1 VAACDAAP
9 SRYAARL
16 GFEETPVS
24 RIAAIA
30 AFSLITSAAAFAQT
44 APAPLTLEQIM
55 ADPDWIAGQI
65 QVPEEFEEGGG
76 APYFSI
82 DGKSVYYKLKR
93 NGSPVFDLRR
103 IDLADGKDSL
113 IDAAAMANADGSH
126 AVYDAANTH
135 AAFVRNGDVFLRDLR
150 NGATTQVTRNGERQG
165 DLQFS
170 ADGRLLSYHS
180 GDDWFV
186 HDIAS
191 GTTAPAAI
199 LKTQDDP
206 DAAPKDDVLRAEQ
219 LRLFTTLQKMD
230 KDKRETREHAQAMQ
244 RGDASRA
251 PQPFYLGDKVK
262 LVDTGLSPDT
272 RWLLAV
278 TVEKSYDRG
287 EQPKLIRYVTDTGY
301 PEFEPLRRDAGRN
314 APAPQTLWLFDLAKH
329 TQMKIDVGALPGIHD
344 DPLAA
349 IRAENEKAGL
359 LKANPNKDK
368 DAKASKSARAD
379 KEKTRDL
386 EIAGIAFSRDGAHAA
401 VQLRAIDNKDRWLV
415 TLDPSHPKPALQER
429 LHDGAWINWNFNE
442 FGWENDSR
450 TLWYVSEESG
460 FAQLYAKPLD
470 GKVRQLTHGQF
481 EVSRPVLSTDGRWF
495 YVHANAEKPWAYDV
509 YRVGID
515 GGDLQRITHYR
526 GLDMFALSHDGS
538 KLLIAHSTP
547 YNPPQLAVV
556 DADGSGSAHELTDT
570 RTAAYKALN
579 WVAPQ
584 FVQVPSTHFKG
595 SIWAKFYAPADYDKS
610 RPHPAVIFVHGAGYL
625 QDVSANWSYYFREQM
640 FNNLLLQHGYVV
652 IDLDYRASEGYGR
665 DWRTAIYRDMGH
677 PELEDLLDGK
687 AWMVKNW
694 NADAKRVGIY
704 GGSYGGYMTLM
715 ALFRAPGEFA
725 AGAALRPV
733 SDWMLY
739 DDGYTSDILNRPQD
753 DPMAYRR
760 SSPIEFA
767 ANLRDPLLICHGV
780 IDNNVMFQDTARLYE
795 RLIEL
800 HKDNFSLSI
809 YPLDRHGFVNADSW
823 LDEYKRIYK
832 LFEAKLK

>member
-1 VAACDAAP
+1 M
-9 SRYAARL
+9 
-16 GFEETPVS
+16 S

-30 AFSLITSAAAFAQT
+30 AFSLVTSAAAFAQT

-278 TVEKSYDRG
+278 TV
-287 EQPKLIRYVTDTGY
+287 PK
-301 PEFEPLRRDAGRN
+301 
-314 APAPQTLWLFDLAKH
+314 
-329 TQMKIDVGALPGIHD
+329 
-344 DPLAA
+344 
-349 IRAENEKAGL
+349 RA
-359 LKANPNKDK
+359 
-368 DAKASKSARAD
+368 
-379 KEKTRDL
+379 T
-386 EIAGIAFSRDGAHAA
+386 
-401 VQLRAIDNKDRWLV
+401 
-415 TLDPSHPKPALQER
+415 
-429 LHDGAWINWNFNE
+429 
-442 FGWENDSR
+442 
-450 TLWYVSEESG
+450 
-460 FAQLYAKPLD
+460 
-470 GKVRQLTHGQF
+470 
-481 EVSRPVLSTDGRWF
+481 
-495 YVHANAEKPWAYDV
+495 
-509 YRVGID
+509 
-515 GGDLQRITHYR
+515 
-526 GLDMFALSHDGS
+526 
-538 KLLIAHSTP
+538 
-547 YNPPQLAVV
+547 
-556 DADGSGSAHELTDT
+556 
-570 RTAAYKALN
+570 TAAN
-579 WVAPQ
+579 S
-584 FVQVPSTHFKG
+584 PS
-595 SIWAKFYAPADYDKS
+595 
-610 RPHPAVIFVHGAGYL
+610 
-625 QDVSANWSYYFREQM
+625 
-640 FNNLLLQHGYVV
+640 
-652 IDLDYRASEGYGR
+652 
-665 DWRTAIYRDMGH
+665 
-677 PELEDLLDGK
+677 
-687 AWMVKNW
+687 
-694 NADAKRVGIY
+694 
-704 GGSYGGYMTLM
+704 
-715 ALFRAPGEFA
+715 
-725 AGAALRPV
+725 
-733 SDWMLY
+733 
-739 DDGYTSDILNRPQD
+739 
-753 DPMAYRR
+753 
-760 SSPIEFA
+760 
-767 ANLRDPLLICHGV
+767 
-780 IDNNVMFQDTARLYE
+780 
-795 RLIEL
+795 
-800 HKDNFSLSI
+800 
-809 YPLDRHGFVNADSW
+809 
-823 LDEYKRIYK
+823 
-832 LFEAKLK
+832 

>member
-1 VAACDAAP
+1 MIRIALAAP
-9 SRYAARL
+9 LAL
-16 GFEETPVS
+16 LTF
-24 RIAAIA
+24 
-30 AFSLITSAAAFAQT
+30 AAAAQSAT
-44 APAPLTLEQIM
+44 PAPLKLEQIM

-76 APYFSI
+76 APYFSV

-93 NGSPVFDLRR
+93 NGSPVFDLHR
-103 IDLADGKDSL
+103 IDLANDKDSI
-113 IDAAAMANADGSH
+113 IDATAMTNADGGNT
-126 AVYDAANTH
+126 VYDATNTH

-150 NGATTQVTRNGERQG
+150 NDATTQVTRDAQRHG

-186 HDIAS
+186 HDVAT
-191 GTTAPAAI
+191 GTTAAAAI
-199 LKTQDDP
+199 LKTEDDP
-206 DAAPKDDVLRAEQ
+206 DAAPKDDALRAEQ
-219 LRLFTTLQKMD
+219 MRLFTTLQKIDAD
-230 KDKRETREHAQAMQ
+230 KKQTREHAQAM
-244 RGDASRA
+244 RSGDASRA
-251 PQPFYLGDKVK
+251 PLPFYLGDKIK
-262 LVDTGLSPDT
+262 LVDTALSPDA

-278 TVEKSYDRG
+278 TAPKSYERG

-301 PEFEPLRRDAGRN
+301 PEFESLRRNAGRN
-314 APAPQTLWLFDLAKH
+314 APAPQTLWLFDLVKH
-329 TQMKIDVGALPGIHD
+329 TQTKIDVGDLPGIHD

-349 IRAENEKAGL
+349 VRAENEKAGL
-359 LKANPNKDK
+359 LKASAVEKDDAAKDK
-368 DAKASKSARAD
+368 SGKSGKSAEAKA
-379 KEKTRDL
+379 RDL
-386 EIAGIAFSRDGAHAA
+386 EIAGIEFSRDGAHAA

-415 TLDPSHPKPALQER
+415 TLDPVHPKPELQQR
-429 LHDGAWINWNFNE
+429 LHDAAWINWNFNE
-442 FGWENDSR
+442 FGWEHDSR

-460 FAQLYAKPLD
+460 FAQLYVKPLD
-470 GKVRQLTHGQF
+470 GKAKQLTHGQF
-481 EVSRPVLSTDGRWF
+481 EVSRPVLSNDGRRF
-495 YVHANAEKPWAYDV
+495 YVRANAEKRWAYDV
-509 YRVGID
+509 YRVGVD
-515 GGDLQRITHYR
+515 GGELQRVTHYQ
-526 GLDMFALSHDGS
+526 GMDSFALSHDDA
-538 KLLIAHSTP
+538 KLLVVHSSSYVP
-547 YNPPQLAVV
+547 SQLAVV
-556 DADGSGSAHELTDT
+556 DADGSGAPHELTDT
-570 RTAAYKALN
+570 RTAAYKALR

-595 SIWAKFYAPADYDKS
+595 SIWAKFYAPENYDKS
-610 RPHPAVIFVHGAGYL
+610 KPHPAVIFVHGAGYL

-665 DWRTAIYRDMGH
+665 DWRTAIYRNMGH

-687 AWMVKNW
+687 AWMVKNA
-694 NADAKRVGIY
+694 NVDPKRVGIY
-704 GGSYGGYMTLM
+704 GGSYGGFMTLI

-767 ANLRDPLLICHGV
+767 QNLRDPLLICHGV
-780 IDNNVMFQDTARLYE
+780 IDNNVLFQDSARLYE

-800 HKDNFSLSI
+800 HKDDFSMSI
-809 YPLDRHGFVNADSW
+809 YPLDRHAFTNADSW

-832 LFEAKLK
+832 LFEARLK